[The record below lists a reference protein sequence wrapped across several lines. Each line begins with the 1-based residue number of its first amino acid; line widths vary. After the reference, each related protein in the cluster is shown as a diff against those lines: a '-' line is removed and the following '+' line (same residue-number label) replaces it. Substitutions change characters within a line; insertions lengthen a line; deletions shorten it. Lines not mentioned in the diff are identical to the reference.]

1 MYQTAFQKGVSF
13 EITKRLFSFAL
24 SIACVLAFYA
34 PFFSCCE
41 IVFFFCFHLDWSFF
55 AKLAIGESF
64 LLAMIQLQSKRSRC
78 LMEMHQ

>member
-24 SIACVLAFYA
+24 SIAYVLAFYA

-41 IVFFFCFHLDWSFF
+41 IVFFFCFHR
-55 AKLAIGESF
+55 GESF